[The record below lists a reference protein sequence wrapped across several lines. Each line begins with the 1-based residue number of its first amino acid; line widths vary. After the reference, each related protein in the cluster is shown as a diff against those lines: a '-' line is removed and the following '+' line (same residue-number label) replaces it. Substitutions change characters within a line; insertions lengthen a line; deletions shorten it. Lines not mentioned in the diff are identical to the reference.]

1 VLPRVDQEVEIK
13 CATLTTPITESAV
26 YRGSK
31 RTCFFITQMPLNT
44 GNAARRRP
52 VLGVSWS
59 NQLRSVTMKKR
70 IALVLGS
77 GGARGYA
84 HIGVIEELER
94 RGYDIA
100 CIAGCSMGA
109 VVGGIY
115 AAGKL
120 RQYREWIESLDYL
133 DVLRLVDV
141 SFRLGAIRGEKV
153 FGQIREIVG
162 EINIEDLRI
171 PYTAVATDLTN
182 QQEIWFQEGC
192 LHQAMRASAAI
203 PSLFTPVIQGDRV
216 LVDGGLLNPLPI
228 VPVVSSHCDLIVAV
242 NLNSTTQGHYQ
253 LPVIE
258 RPPAVKRRFDHMISS
273 LGSRLP
279 FRRKLDA
286 NGGDVLRLPQNSLK
300 ASAAPIENPW
310 LTSEPADPQ
319 GQQSAAS
326 PQGERAPKSA
336 TGSIIVDNVGPA
348 SLLDLINQSFEV
360 MQTSLAQYKIA
371 GYPPDILINVPK
383 RVCRFFEFY
392 KAPEL
397 IALGREIASDTL
409 DRYEA
414 DHRSGN

>member
-1 VLPRVDQEVEIK
+1 
-13 CATLTTPITESAV
+13 
-26 YRGSK
+26 
-31 RTCFFITQMPLNT
+31 MN
-44 GNAARRRP
+44 
-52 VLGVSWS
+52 
-59 NQLRSVTMKKR
+59 KR

-84 HIGVIEELER
+84 HIGVIEELEH
-94 RGYDIA
+94 RGYDIG

-109 VVGGIY
+109 VIGGIY

-120 RQYREWIESLDYL
+120 PEYKAWIESLDYL

-153 FGQIREIVG
+153 FGKIRDIVG
-162 EINIEDLRI
+162 EINIEDLPI

-182 QQEIWFQEGC
+182 QQEIWFQEGN
-192 LHQAMRASAAI
+192 LHSAMRASAAI
-203 PSLFTPVIQGDRV
+203 PSLFTPVVQGNRT

-242 NLNSTTQGHYQ
+242 NLNSTTQKHYT

-258 RPPAVKRRFDHMISS
+258 RPPAVKKRFDGLMTSI
-273 LGSRLP
+273 GSHLP
-279 FRRKLDA
+279 FRRRLDLT
-286 NGGDVLRLPQNSLK
+286 GEDGLRLAQQRLK
-300 ASAAPIENPW
+300 PSAAVLTGNPW
-310 LTSEPADPQ
+310 LMADIESADPQ
-319 GQQSAAS
+319 GQQPSAA
-326 PQGERAPKSA
+326 PTQAGAPRSA
-336 TGSIIVDNVGPA
+336 SGSIIIDNVGPA

-397 IALGREIASDTL
+397 IALGRQIARETL
-409 DRYEA
+409 DRYEQE
-414 DHRSGN
+414 H

>member
-1 VLPRVDQEVEIK
+1 M
-13 CATLTTPITESAV
+13 S
-26 YRGSK
+26 
-31 RTCFFITQMPLNT
+31 
-44 GNAARRRP
+44 
-52 VLGVSWS
+52 
-59 NQLRSVTMKKR
+59 KR

-84 HIGVIEELER
+84 HIGVIEELEA
-94 RGYDIA
+94 RGYEIA

-120 RQYREWIESLDYL
+120 NEYRDWTQSLDYL
-133 DVLRLVDV
+133 DVLRLIDV

-153 FGQIREIVG
+153 FGKIREIVG
-162 EINIEDLRI
+162 EINIEELSI
-171 PYTAVATDLTN
+171 PFTAVATDLTN

-203 PSLFTPVIQGDRV
+203 PSLFTPVVQGKRM

-228 VPVVSSHCDLIVAV
+228 VPVVSAHCDLIIAV
-242 NLNSTTQGHYQ
+242 NLNSTNQQHYE

-258 RPPAVKRRFDHMISS
+258 RAPALKGRFDLLMSS

-279 FRRKLDA
+279 SFKRKPGEDDELLLLED
-286 NGGDVLRLPQNSLK
+286 NSNPLQ
-300 ASAAPIENPW
+300 AEAINPW
-310 LTSEPADPQ
+310 
-319 GQQSAAS
+319 QQSPRGNLDKPA
-326 PQGERAPKSA
+326 APKSA
-336 TGSIIVDNVGPA
+336 SGSRVADLSGPA
-348 SLLDLINQSFEV
+348 SLLELINQSFEV

-397 IALGREIASDTL
+397 IMLGRQIASDTL
-409 DRYEA
+409 DKYERG
-414 DHRSGN
+414 DR

>member
-1 VLPRVDQEVEIK
+1 
-13 CATLTTPITESAV
+13 
-26 YRGSK
+26 
-31 RTCFFITQMPLNT
+31 
-44 GNAARRRP
+44 
-52 VLGVSWS
+52 
-59 NQLRSVTMKKR
+59 MKKR

-84 HIGVIEELER
+84 HIGVIEELEA

-120 RQYREWIESLDYL
+120 KAYREWIESLDYL

-153 FGQIREIVG
+153 FGKIREIVG

-171 PYTAVATDLTN
+171 PYTAIATDLTN

-203 PSLFTPVIQGDRV
+203 PSLFTPVMQGNRM

-228 VPVVSSHCDLIVAV
+228 VPVVSSHCDLIIAV
-242 NLNSTTQGHYQ
+242 NLNSTTKKHYQ

-258 RPPAVKRRFDHMISS
+258 RTPAVKGRFDLLMNS
-273 LGSRLP
+273 LGSRLQ
-279 FRRKLDA
+279 FRRK
-286 NGGDVLRLPQNSLK
+286 NGDEPEIALLEEPLV
-300 ASAAPIENPW
+300 SAVPNPW
-310 LTSEPADPQ
+310 LDLPPPRPAVVDSEAAPS
-319 GQQSAAS
+319 SAS
-326 PQGERAPKSA
+326 
-336 TGSIIVDNVGPA
+336 GSVVVDTVGPA

-371 GYPPDILINVPK
+371 GYPPDILINVPR

-397 IALGREIASDTL
+397 ILLGRQIARETL
-409 DRYEA
+409 DKYEA
-414 DHRSGN
+414 DTH

>member
-1 VLPRVDQEVEIK
+1 
-13 CATLTTPITESAV
+13 
-26 YRGSK
+26 
-31 RTCFFITQMPLNT
+31 
-44 GNAARRRP
+44 
-52 VLGVSWS
+52 
-59 NQLRSVTMKKR
+59 MKKR

-109 VVGGIY
+109 VIGGIY

-120 RQYREWIESLDYL
+120 PQYRTWIESLDYL

-153 FGQIREIVG
+153 FGHIREIVG
-162 EINIEDLRI
+162 DINIEDLRI

-182 QQEIWFQEGC
+182 QQEIWFQEGN
-192 LHQAMRASAAI
+192 LHAAMRASAAI
-203 PSLFTPVIQGDRV
+203 PSLFTPVVQGNRT

-242 NLNSTTQGHYQ
+242 NLNSTNQKQYQ

-258 RPPAVKRRFDHMISS
+258 RPPAVKKRFDSLISS
-273 LGSRLP
+273 IGSHLP
-279 FRRKLDA
+279 FRRKLEVA
-286 NGGDVLRLPQNSLK
+286 QGDVLRLEQDSLK
-300 ASAAPIENPW
+300 ATAASLPDPW
-310 LTSEPADPQ
+310 LQAESPDPQ
-319 GQQSAAS
+319 GQQPAAA
-326 PQGERAPKSA
+326 PTQAGAPKSA
-336 TGSIIVDNVGPA
+336 SGAVIIDNVGPA

-397 IALGREIASDTL
+397 IALGREIARDTL
-409 DRYEA
+409 DRYE
-414 DHRSGN
+414 REP

>member
-1 VLPRVDQEVEIK
+1 
-13 CATLTTPITESAV
+13 
-26 YRGSK
+26 
-31 RTCFFITQMPLNT
+31 MN
-44 GNAARRRP
+44 
-52 VLGVSWS
+52 
-59 NQLRSVTMKKR
+59 KR

-94 RGYDIA
+94 RGYNIA
-100 CIAGCSMGA
+100 CVAGCSMGA

-120 RQYREWIESLDYL
+120 DVYRDWIQSLDYL

-153 FGQIREIVG
+153 FGQIRNIVG

-171 PYTAVATDLTN
+171 PYTAVATDLTH

-203 PSLFTPVIQGDRV
+203 PSLFTPVMQGNRM

-228 VPVVSSHCDLIVAV
+228 VPVVSSHCDLIIAV
-242 NLNSTTQGHYQ
+242 NLNSTGQNGYQ
-253 LPVIE
+253 LPVIQ
-258 RPPAVKRRFDHMISS
+258 RPAAFKSRFDHVMSS
-273 LGSRLP
+273 LGSHMP
-279 FRRKLDA
+279 FRNKHAEQLL
-286 NGGDVLRLPQNSLK
+286 NLEQEMLK
-300 ASAAPIENPW
+300 PLIEPREEQPNPWIESARPRAQQPAAAP
-310 LTSEPADPQ
+310 TSE
-319 GQQSAAS
+319 G
-326 PQGERAPKSA
+326 APKSA
-336 TGSIIVDNVGPA
+336 TGSFIIDNVGPA

-397 IALGREIASDTL
+397 IALGREIARDTL
-409 DRYEA
+409 DRYEEQQRP
-414 DHRSGN
+414 HP

>member
-1 VLPRVDQEVEIK
+1 
-13 CATLTTPITESAV
+13 
-26 YRGSK
+26 
-31 RTCFFITQMPLNT
+31 
-44 GNAARRRP
+44 
-52 VLGVSWS
+52 
-59 NQLRSVTMKKR
+59 MKKR
-70 IALVLGS
+70 VALVLGS

-84 HIGVIEELER
+84 HIGVIEEIER
-94 RGYDIA
+94 RGYEIA
-100 CIAGCSMGA
+100 CVAGCSMGA

-120 RQYREWIESLDYL
+120 DEYRNWIESLDYL

-153 FGQIREIVG
+153 FGQIRKIVG
-162 EINIEDLRI
+162 ELNIEDLRI

-203 PSLFTPVIQGDRV
+203 PSLFTPVIQGNRM
-216 LVDGGLLNPLPI
+216 LVDGGILNPLPI
-228 VPVVSSHCDLIVAV
+228 VPVVSSHCDLIIAV
-242 NLNSTTQGHYQ
+242 NLNSTNQKQYQ

-258 RPPAVKRRFDHMISS
+258 RPAAFKMRFNSLLSS
-273 LGSRLP
+273 LGSHLP
-279 FRRKLDA
+279 FRRRQAEALLQLEQETLKPA
-286 NGGDVLRLPQNSLK
+286 AAILP
-300 ASAAPIENPW
+300 NPW
-310 LTSEPADPQ
+310 LADAAAPDAQQPA
-319 GQQSAAS
+319 AA
-326 PQGERAPKSA
+326 PEKDGAPSSA
-336 TGSIIVDNVGPA
+336 TGSIILDNVGPA

-397 IALGREIASDTL
+397 IELGRLIASDTL
-409 DRYEA
+409 DNYE
-414 DHRSGN
+414 RERR

>member
-1 VLPRVDQEVEIK
+1 
-13 CATLTTPITESAV
+13 
-26 YRGSK
+26 
-31 RTCFFITQMPLNT
+31 
-44 GNAARRRP
+44 
-52 VLGVSWS
+52 
-59 NQLRSVTMKKR
+59 MKKR
-70 IALVLGS
+70 VALVLGS

-84 HIGVIEELER
+84 HIGVIEEIEK

-120 RQYREWIESLDYL
+120 KDYRNWIESLDYL

-153 FGQIREIVG
+153 FGQIRKIVG

-203 PSLFTPVIQGDRV
+203 PSLFTPVMQGNRM

-228 VPVVSSHCDLIVAV
+228 VPVVSSHCDLIIAV
-242 NLNSTTQGHYQ
+242 NLNATNQKHYK
-253 LPVIE
+253 LPVIQ
-258 RPPAVKRRFDHMISS
+258 RPPAFKSRFDNLVRS
-273 LGSRLP
+273 LGSHLP
-279 FRRKLDA
+279 FRRKQAEQLLLLEQEA
-286 NGGDVLRLPQNSLK
+286 LQ
-300 ASAAPIENPW
+300 AQAADINPW
-310 LTSEPADPQ
+310 LEGAEPES
-319 GQQSAAS
+319 QQPAA
-326 PQGERAPKSA
+326 APETAGAPRSA
-336 TGSIIVDNVGPA
+336 TGSFIIDNVGPA

-371 GYPPDILINVPK
+371 GYPPDVLINVPK

-409 DRYEA
+409 DRYE
-414 DHRSGN
+414 SEQS

>member
-1 VLPRVDQEVEIK
+1 
-13 CATLTTPITESAV
+13 
-26 YRGSK
+26 
-31 RTCFFITQMPLNT
+31 
-44 GNAARRRP
+44 
-52 VLGVSWS
+52 
-59 NQLRSVTMKKR
+59 MKKR

-84 HIGVIEELER
+84 HIGVIQELER
-94 RGYDIA
+94 RGYEIA

-120 RQYREWIESLDYL
+120 DRYSEWIESLDYL

-153 FGQIREIVG
+153 FGQIRDIVG

-203 PSLFTPVIQGDRV
+203 PSLFTPVMQGGRM

-242 NLNSTTQGHYQ
+242 NLNSTHQQHYQ
-253 LPVIE
+253 LPIIE
-258 RPPAVKRRFDHMISS
+258 RPPAVKKRFDLLITS

-279 FRRKLDA
+279 FRRKLETTGVA
-286 NGGDVLRLPQNSLK
+286 SLTAETNSLK
-300 ASAAPIENPW
+300 SAAARVPNPW
-310 LTSEPADPQ
+310 LGEVSADPQ
-319 GQQSAAS
+319 GQQPSAA
-326 PQGERAPKSA
+326 PQAEGAPKSA
-336 TGSIIVDNVGPA
+336 SGSVIVDNVGPA

-397 IALGREIASDTL
+397 IALGREIARDTL
-409 DRYEA
+409 DRYESQ
-414 DHRSGN
+414 R

>member
-1 VLPRVDQEVEIK
+1 
-13 CATLTTPITESAV
+13 
-26 YRGSK
+26 
-31 RTCFFITQMPLNT
+31 
-44 GNAARRRP
+44 
-52 VLGVSWS
+52 
-59 NQLRSVTMKKR
+59 MKKR

-84 HIGVIEELER
+84 HIGVIQELER
-94 RGYDIA
+94 RGYEIA

-120 RQYREWIESLDYL
+120 DRYSEWIESLDYL

-153 FGQIREIVG
+153 FGQIRDIVG

-203 PSLFTPVIQGDRV
+203 PSLFTPVMQGGRM

-242 NLNSTTQGHYQ
+242 NLNSTHQQHYQ
-253 LPVIE
+253 LPIIE
-258 RPPAVKRRFDHMISS
+258 RPPAVKKRFDLLINS

-279 FRRKLDA
+279 FRRKLETTGVA
-286 NGGDVLRLPQNSLK
+286 SLTAETNSLK
-300 ASAAPIENPW
+300 SAAARVPNPW
-310 LTSEPADPQ
+310 LGEVSADPQ
-319 GQQSAAS
+319 GQQPSAA
-326 PQGERAPKSA
+326 PQAEGAPKSA
-336 TGSIIVDNVGPA
+336 SGSVIVDNVGPA

-397 IALGREIASDTL
+397 IALGREIARDTL
-409 DRYEA
+409 DRYESQ
-414 DHRSGN
+414 R

>member
-1 VLPRVDQEVEIK
+1 
-13 CATLTTPITESAV
+13 
-26 YRGSK
+26 
-31 RTCFFITQMPLNT
+31 
-44 GNAARRRP
+44 
-52 VLGVSWS
+52 
-59 NQLRSVTMKKR
+59 MKKT

-84 HIGVIEELER
+84 HIGVIEELES
-94 RGYDIA
+94 RGYEIG

-120 RQYREWIESLDYL
+120 DQYRDWIQSLDYL

-153 FGQIREIVG
+153 FGQIRNIVG

-171 PYTAVATDLTN
+171 PYTAVATDLTH

-203 PSLFTPVIQGDRV
+203 PSLFTPVMQGNRM
-216 LVDGGLLNPLPI
+216 LVDGSLLNPLPI

-242 NLNSTTQGHYQ
+242 NLSSTLQSHYQ
-253 LPVIE
+253 LPVIQ
-258 RPPAVKRRFDHMISS
+258 RPAAFKGRFDNLMSS
-273 LGSRLP
+273 LGSRIP
-279 FRRKLDA
+279 FRNKHAEQLL
-286 NGGDVLRLPQNSLK
+286 NLEQEMLSPLEEPQR
-300 ASAAPIENPW
+300 NPW
-310 LTSEPADPQ
+310 LDSTQPARPGAQ
-319 GQQSAAS
+319 EGS
-326 PQGERAPKSA
+326 PKSA
-336 TGSIIVDNVGPA
+336 TGSVIIDNVGPA

-392 KAPEL
+392 KAAEL
-397 IALGREIASDTL
+397 IELGRIITRDTL
-409 DRYEA
+409 DRYEKDA
-414 DHRSGN
+414 ASNNR

>member
-1 VLPRVDQEVEIK
+1 
-13 CATLTTPITESAV
+13 
-26 YRGSK
+26 
-31 RTCFFITQMPLNT
+31 
-44 GNAARRRP
+44 
-52 VLGVSWS
+52 
-59 NQLRSVTMKKR
+59 
-70 IALVLGS
+70 
-77 GGARGYA
+77 
-84 HIGVIEELER
+84 
-94 RGYDIA
+94 
-100 CIAGCSMGA
+100 

-120 RQYREWIESLDYL
+120 PQYRDWIESLDYL

-203 PSLFTPVIQGDRV
+203 PSLFTPVMQGGRM

-242 NLNSTTQGHYQ
+242 NLNSTNQGNYQ

-258 RPPAVKRRFDHMISS
+258 RPPAVKKRFDSLINS
-273 LGSRLP
+273 LGSHLP
-279 FRRKLDA
+279 FRRKLDTT
-286 NGGDVLRLPQNSLK
+286 GGDVLRLEQDSLK
-300 ASAAPIENPW
+300 PRAAHIGNPW
-310 LTSEPADPQ
+310 LGESSADPQ
-319 GQQSAAS
+319 GQQPAAA
-326 PQGERAPKSA
+326 PQSESAPKSA
-336 TGSIIVDNVGPA
+336 TGSVIVDNVGPA

-414 DHRSGN
+414 QHKK